1 LSIPPQIAIIP
12 AMKFGKLKEESVI
25 AYQSGVGMWAF
36 LLHRITGLALIFYLL
51 MHIFVIS
58 RALNGAQTFDKLL
71 AVLTS
76 KPFILADLALLA
88 AILFHGLNGI
98 RIILFDTGVGIRQQ
112 KAIFWFMMAPAVIIW
127 FVTAYI
133 TIPYLF

>member
-1 LSIPPQIAIIP
+1 
-12 AMKFGKLKEESVI
+12 MKLGKLKEESVI

-36 LLHRITGLALIFYLL
+36 VLHRITGLALIFYLL

-76 KPFILADLALLA
+76 KPFILADLGLLA
-88 AILFHGLNGI
+88 AVLFHSFNGI
-98 RIILFDTGVGIRQQ
+98 RIVLFDTGVGIRQQ
-112 KAIFWFMMAPAVIIW
+112 KLIFWLLMFIAAYGWFYTLFITWPYIIGK
-127 FVTAYI
+127 
-133 TIPYLF
+133 